1 MKKKYLFFFFK
12 DKKDTEPLLRKTVGS
27 VASTIKAKD
36 SMMKP
41 IRGVLKE
48 NKNVMEAS
56 KMNVNIPEENIMK
69 GDILRGIIF

>member
-1 MKKKYLFFFFK
+1 MN
-12 DKKDTEPLLRKTVGS
+12 DTAPLLRKTVGS
-27 VASTIKAKD
+27 VASTIKAND

-56 KMNVNIPEENIMK
+56 KINENIPEENVMK
-69 GDILRGIIF
+69 GDILKGILF